1 MRQSVFGHLIL
12 ATLVFSVLL
21 ISGVLLVSHI
31 TVMQGITD
39 AERATAPEV
48 AEKVVQILKM
58 EEKSLSIFTHD
69 WGVWDDTYQFVQDGN
84 SQYISSNLV
93 EDTFSASQLNIVV
106 FTNETGGI
114 IYQKG
119 YDSSNLTEIPFPD
132 DFYDA
137 VTQNHLL
144 ENSGQLAPITGIIP
158 LKSGPILI
166 AVQGIYRS
174 DETGPQEGYLIFGRY
189 LDADRIMEISENSV
203 FPFQIIGPYSDREH
217 YVNASLP
224 YAELDPSG
232 QAFIIYSII
241 SDIRGNPAYLAK
253 TEIPFRTPYTSS
265 LILSLILTTAILCG
279 LFFAALILYYRRYLI
294 PHLHGI
300 ANILDSTQAP
310 DRQTH
315 ILSTAPE
322 EFSSLV
328 KAVDNTASS
337 LRKHQDELA
346 RTQEELAEAEERIR
360 ILFEHAQDAICV
372 IDRTK
377 IVDCNQA
384 FSGIFQKER
393 GTLIGQDLSGLAV
406 LIDNRYSSSVHGFF
420 QRILDHPA
428 GSVTRFEWSFPDFSR
443 QGSDSGSDSGSDQ
456 VVFDIIIRDIRYH
469 ENSLVFIIARDITR
483 QVEFQQNQERLLQRL
498 EENLVHMG
506 ALNDQ
511 IRNPLTIISTLVDE
525 NNCPDRD
532 RILHEVERIDLLIDR
547 LDDGFISSE
556 KVWHF
561 LHKKHEK
568 FEDTGF

>member
-12 ATLVFSVLL
+12 ATIIFSVLL
-21 ISGVLLVSHI
+21 ISGVLLVSHF

-58 EEKSLSIFTHD
+58 EEKSLSLFTHD

-84 SQYISSNLV
+84 HQYIKSNLQ
-93 EDTFSASQLNIVV
+93 DGTFSASQLDLAIYINK
-106 FTNETGGI
+106 TGGI
-114 IYQKG
+114 VFQKG
-119 YDSSNLTEIPFPD
+119 YDAQTQSVTPIPD
-132 DFYDA
+132 DLFDLISGY
-137 VTQNHLL
+137 QLL
-144 ENSGQLAPITGIIP
+144 DDPEQFDPITGIIP
-158 LKSGPILI
+158 LKSGPVLI
-166 AVQGIYRS
+166 SVQGIYRS
-174 DETGPQEGYLIFGRY
+174 DETGPQEGYLIFGKF
-189 LDADRIMEISENSV
+189 LDEDRIMEISENSV
-203 FPFQIIGPYSDREH
+203 FPFQIIGSYSDREH
-217 YVNASLP
+217 YINALLP
-224 YAELDPSG
+224 YAYLDPSG
-232 QAFIIYSII
+232 QTFIIYSEV

-279 LFFAALILYYRRYLI
+279 LFFSALILYYRRYLL
-294 PHLHGI
+294 PHLQGI
-300 ANILDSTQAP
+300 ANILDSSQ
-310 DRQTH
+310 DMDCQSS
-315 ILSTAPE
+315 ILSNAPAE
-322 EFSSLV
+322 LTPLV
-328 KAVDNTASS
+328 KAVDDTATS

-372 IDRTK
+372 IDGTK

-393 GTLIGQDLSGLAV
+393 GTLIGQDMSHFAV

-428 GSVTRFEWSFPDFSR
+428 GSVTRFEWSFPDFSG
-443 QGSDSGSDSGSDQ
+443 QEKESGSDQ
-456 VVFDIIIRDIRYH
+456 VVFDILIRDIRFH
-469 ENSLVFIIARDITR
+469 DKSLVFIIARDISR
-483 QVEFQQNQERLLQRL
+483 QVEFQQNQEQLLQRL

-525 NNCPDRD
+525 NDCPDRD
-532 RILHEVERIDLLIDR
+532 RILHEVERIDQLIDR

-556 KVWHF
+556 KVWQY

-568 FEDTGF
+568 FEDIGS

>member
-12 ATLVFSVLL
+12 ATLIFSTLL
-21 ISGVLLVSHI
+21 ISGVLLVSHF

-58 EEKSLSIFTHD
+58 EEKSLSLFTHD

-84 SQYISSNLV
+84 YQYIQSNLQ
-93 EDTFSASQLNIVV
+93 DGTFSASQLDLAIYLNKTGGVV
-106 FTNETGGI
+106 F
-114 IYQKG
+114 QKG
-119 YDSSNLTEIPFPD
+119 YDSQKQSAVPIPD
-132 DFYDA
+132 DVFDLISRY
-137 VTQNHLL
+137 QLL
-144 ENSGQLAPITGIIP
+144 TDPDLVDPITGIIP
-158 LKSGPILI
+158 LKSGPVLI

-189 LDADRIMEISENSV
+189 LDEDRIMEISDNSV
-203 FPFQIIGPYSDREH
+203 FPFQIVGTYADREQ
-217 YVNASLP
+217 YVKASLP

-232 QAFIIYSII
+232 QKFIIYSVI
-241 SDIRGNPAYLAK
+241 SDIRDNPAYLVK

-265 LILSLILTTAILCG
+265 LILYLILTSAILCG
-279 LFFAALILYYRRYLI
+279 LFFAGLILYYRRYLLF
-294 PHLHGI
+294 HLQGI
-300 ANILDSTQAP
+300 ANILDSSQSPDCQPCILPNAP
-310 DRQTH
+310 VELT
-315 ILSTAPE
+315 P
-322 EFSSLV
+322 LV

-360 ILFEHAQDAICV
+360 ILFEQAQDAICV
-372 IDRTK
+372 LDGTK

-384 FSGIFQKER
+384 FSAIFQKER
-393 GTLIGQDLSGLAV
+393 GTFIGQDLCQLSV
-406 LIDNRYSSSVHGFF
+406 HIDNRYSSSLHGFC

-428 GSVTRFEWSFPDFSR
+428 GSGTRFEWSFPVSSG
-443 QGSDSGSDSGSDQ
+443 QISDASSDQ

-483 QVEFQQNQERLLQRL
+483 QVEFQQNQERLYQQL

-525 NNCPDRD
+525 NESPEKD
-532 RILHEVERIDLLIDR
+532 RILYEVDRIDKLIDR

-556 KVWHF
+556 KVWQY

-568 FEDTGF
+568 FEDTVF